1 MSSAA
6 ADRLPA
12 TRPPLV
18 VACLKLVDS
27 RPDVDPLSAAVR
39 TDARSAGPS
48 PADEAA
54 LEWAL
59 RLGRAWGLATV
70 AVSAGGPAADPML
83 RDALAAGATGAWR
96 VDVDA
101 DAPSA
106 DVAAAVAE
114 ALRPHPALVVCGA
127 WSLDRGSGAFPAFL
141 AAELGWAQAL
151 GLVELA
157 EEPHAGPRALRAVRR
172 LDGGRREVLA
182 TALPA
187 VISLEASTAR
197 LRRASLGGVL
207 AARGAAVTVV
217 AGPSHRPRVEDRVT
231 VGPFRPRARVLP
243 APDAVAARDRV
254 LALTGAGT
262 DRPPARVVTLEP
274 GAAADAILEQLRS
287 WGYLP

>member
-141 AAELGWAQAL
+141 TRRGHQ
-151 GLVELA
+151 
-157 EEPHAGPRALRAVRR
+157 LRTRFPV
-172 LDGGRREVLA
+172 G
-182 TALPA
+182 
-187 VISLEASTAR
+187 ASI
-197 LRRASLGGVL
+197 
-207 AARGAAVTVV
+207 RGARATLPEIYAICQPSVT
-217 AGPSHRPRVEDRVT
+217 E
-231 VGPFRPRARVLP
+231 
-243 APDAVAARDRV
+243 PD
-254 LALTGAGT
+254 TPT
-262 DRPPARVVTLEP
+262 F
-274 GAAADAILEQLRS
+274 
-287 WGYLP
+287 